1 MKIFYVILG
10 ILLVVLGG
18 LWAVGNFG
26 GSDGGADKQAEYFGE
41 QLTTLGVAD
50 GFIPIEGFDAGLL
63 MGDFPGLTKNDFI
76 NVETLEGHYELQG
89 GELVFVRDQ
98 AEPISSAERTVST
111 EGYGTLLENLSNR
124 FEIEVKSNGDVDEII
139 SKINISQT
147 VSAKIGKE
155 VSAYSTKIM
164 PIEIVEDSRCP
175 IDVECIQAGKLVMK
189 ARVES
194 NGETSAEYLFELYAV
209 PLKTEVAEISL
220 VRVEP
225 NPESGKELSDA
236 DYEFYFRVV
245 DRS

>member
-1 MKIFYVILG
+1 MKIFYIILG
-10 ILLVVLGG
+10 VLLVLLGG
-18 LWAVGNFG
+18 LWAIGNFSG
-26 GSDGGADKQAEYFGE
+26 GDGNTDKQVEYFGE

-76 NVETLEGHYELQG
+76 NVETLEGHYELQS

-111 EGYGTLLENLSNR
+111 EGYGILLENLSSR

-147 VSAKIGKE
+147 VSAKIGEE
-155 VSAYSTKIM
+155 VSVYDAKIT

-175 IDVECIQAGKLVMK
+175 IDAECIQAGKLVVR

-194 NGETSAEYLFELYAV
+194 NGETSAEYLLELYAAS
-209 PLKTEVAEISL
+209 LKTEVAEISL
-220 VRVEP
+220 VRAEP
-225 NPESGKELSDA
+225 NPESEKELGDA
-236 DYEFYFRVV
+236 DYELYFRVV
-245 DRS
+245 DRR